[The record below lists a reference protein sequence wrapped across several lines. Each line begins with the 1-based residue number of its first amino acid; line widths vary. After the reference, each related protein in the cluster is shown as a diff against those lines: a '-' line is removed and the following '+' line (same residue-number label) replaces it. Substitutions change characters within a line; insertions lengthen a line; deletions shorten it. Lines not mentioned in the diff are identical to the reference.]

1 MPVALQSLSERRW
14 FAPTVLAIPFL
25 VMIAVLRGMT
35 ATLPIFHG
43 SDELVYHYPTILRF
57 SRELPFP
64 DLHSYHAAQT
74 PLYHL
79 LMAYIGKVIGY
90 QLWRLR
96 MVQVLISYGLALAVF
111 GLLARRLRMDRLQ
124 ALAMTLLFVI
134 SPYVFGQSFRLGTDN
149 LALLFSILAIDRFE
163 RFRECDRLGP
173 FLAGCALIAAATL
186 TRQSAAFLVPVAGL
200 YALRPG
206 ANLSASQRA
215 AALGAVALSV
225 VPVGLLFL
233 NWHGLVP
240 VGGDP
245 GSCGLCAKKGG
256 SGLSLSGLEVHTM
269 ELTLASIGIYGTV
282 LFAPEWIP
290 SVRALLSGEDRAAR
304 IKRVVR
310 APLIAALAGAVL
322 LALFPARPGN
332 EAAGDV
338 WKVAGHLPSIHGSS
352 LLFWVLV
359 PLACAVLWLRL
370 ERAERPWLVAVTA
383 GCFLIAAVAI
393 RYPWQ
398 KYVDPF
404 ALLILLFTLAPDE
417 LLRARRRLTG
427 AAVLLVAFLAYTVDY
442 SSHRSTPHPAVAAA
456 SLTRASGSAPSLNPP
471 ARRGAARA
479 RTADRRT
486 A

>member
-1 MPVALQSLSERRW
+1 MPL
-14 FAPTVLAIPFL
+14 VLALPFL

-64 DLHSYHAAQT
+64 NLHSYRAAQT

-79 LMAYIGKVIGY
+79 LMAYVGKVTGY

-96 MVQVLISYGLALAVF
+96 LVQVLISYCLALAVF
-111 GLLARRLRMDRLQ
+111 RLLARRLRMDRFQ
-124 ALAMTLLFVI
+124 ALAMTLLFVL

-163 RFRECDRLGP
+163 RFRESDRLGP
-173 FLAGCALIAAATL
+173 FLAGCALIAAAML
-186 TRQSAAFLVPVAGL
+186 TRQSAAFLVPVAAL
-200 YALRPG
+200 YALRP
-206 ANLSASQRA
+206 ASKLSVAERAS
-215 AALGAVALSV
+215 ALAAVALSA

-245 GSCGLCAKKGG
+245 GSCGLCAKNG
-256 SGLSLSGLEVHTM
+256 SGGLTLRGLEVQTM

-282 LFAPEWIP
+282 LFAPLWIP
-290 SVRALLSGEDRAAR
+290 RVRELMSQPDRGR
-304 IKRVVR
+304 RVAETVR
-310 APLIAALAGAVL
+310 APLIAALAGAVV

-332 EAAGDV
+332 DAAGDV
-338 WKVAGHLPSIHGSS
+338 WKAASHLPVIDGSS

-370 ERAERPWLVAVTA
+370 RVAPRPWLVAVVG
-383 GCFLIAAVAI
+383 GCFLIAAIAI

-404 ALLILLFTLAPDE
+404 ALLILLLTLRVEE
-417 LLRARRRLTG
+417 LRSRWRLAG
-427 AAVLLVAFLAYTVDY
+427 AAVLVVAFLAYTVDY
-442 SSHRSTPHPAVAAA
+442 SSHRSTPH
-456 SLTRASGSAPSLNPP
+456 RASASVRRPLRSADPDRLLN
-471 ARRGAARA
+471 
-479 RTADRRT
+479 
-486 A
+486 

>member
-1 MPVALQSLSERRW
+1 MPAVLRSLSERAW
-14 FAPTVLAIPFL
+14 FAPAVLAIPFL

-96 MVQVLISYGLALAVF
+96 LVQVLISYGLALAVF
-111 GLLARRLRMDRLQ
+111 GLLAKRLRMDRLQ

-173 FLAGCALIAAATL
+173 FLAGCALITAATL
-186 TRQSAAFLVPVAGL
+186 TRQSAAFLVPVAVL
-200 YALRPG
+200 YVLRPG
-206 ANLSASQRA
+206 AKLSWSERA
-215 AALGAVALSV
+215 VALGAVALSV

-245 GSCGLCAKKGG
+245 GSCGLCASQG
-256 SGLSLSGLEVHTM
+256 SSGVNLGGLEVQTM
-269 ELTLASIGIYGTV
+269 ELALASIGIYGTD
-282 LFAPEWIP
+282 P
-290 SVRALLSGEDRAAR
+290 VRA
-304 IKRVVR
+304 RVGPGRPRVAVR
-310 APLIAALAGAVL
+310 AGSRGAHQAGR
-322 LALFPARPGN
+322 AR
-332 EAAGDV
+332 
-338 WKVAGHLPSIHGSS
+338 
-352 LLFWVLV
+352 
-359 PLACAVLWLRL
+359 
-370 ERAERPWLVAVTA
+370 TA
-383 GCFLIAAVAI
+383 G
-393 RYPWQ
+393 R
-398 KYVDPF
+398 
-404 ALLILLFTLAPDE
+404 
-417 LLRARRRLTG
+417 RARRRGPAG
-427 AAVLLVAFLAYTVDY
+427 AVPGHAGERGRRRCVEGRGAPALDPRKLGAVLGARATGLRRPLAPSAARRATMARSGDRRLLPDRRDRDPLPVAEVRRPVRAAD
-442 SSHRSTPHPAVAAA
+442 PAVHAPPGRAPHTPPAGRRSRAGGSVPRVHDRLFIAPLDAA
-456 SLTRASGSAPSLNPP
+456 SGRRRRVAHPRVWISTFPDP
-471 ARRGAARA
+471 AGPTRRGAS
-479 RTADRRT
+479 ADS
-486 A
+486 